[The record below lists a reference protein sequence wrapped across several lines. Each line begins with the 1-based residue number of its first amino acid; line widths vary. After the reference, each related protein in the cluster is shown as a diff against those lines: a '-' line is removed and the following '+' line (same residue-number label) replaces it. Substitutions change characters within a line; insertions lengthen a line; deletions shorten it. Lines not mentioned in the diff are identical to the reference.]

1 MNPFTMS
8 FDTRLA
14 EWYDLRRSIQD
25 SGLEELCIAVDKF
38 WQQCPLTNYY
48 LHPHD
53 ITDWPDPWQ
62 LIYDNTYCY
71 YSRALG
77 NIYTLAILGIKEV
90 DLAIAIDYTDTE
102 VVLVLVD
109 NAKYVLNYWPNS
121 VVNTEL
127 SDFKNVKYIDIKTL
141 YNKQIR

>member
-14 EWYDLRRSIQD
+14 EWYDLRRSVQD

-48 LHPHD
+48 LH
-53 ITDWPDPWQ
+53 
-62 LIYDNTYCY
+62 
-71 YSRALG
+71 
-77 NIYTLAILGIKEV
+77 IYTLAILGIKEV